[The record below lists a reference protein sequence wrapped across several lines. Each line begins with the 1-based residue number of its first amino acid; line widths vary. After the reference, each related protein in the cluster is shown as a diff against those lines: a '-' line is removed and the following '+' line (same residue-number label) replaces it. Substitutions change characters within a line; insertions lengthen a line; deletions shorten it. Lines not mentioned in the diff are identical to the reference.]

1 MFERSIHK
9 LQTQSANQQTI
20 TPYLFTI
27 DYKHIFF
34 VKKHNY
40 LHNNLGMLH
49 YYIIIIKIYIN
60 KINVYNYW

>member
-1 MFERSIHK
+1 MA
-9 LQTQSANQQTI
+9 ANQQTI